1 MFIKL
6 MSACHSYNPSASQP
20 GTYPDKSTQLESVGF
35 PESPRSRVEWS
46 DWRQMDKHTENNLMI
61 YSESAC
67 KFQKKKGVFKIV
79 TLVNFYLSWYWE
91 GSLAVLSNA
100 LQFLFKSEYEKSRRF
115 MKASNEVLRE
125 AVKYQHFHWHC
136 WRYRSPKNE
145 NSFVK
150 FKKSYTHTHMLF
162 QNSDPQTVICCFSQR
177 KYIFTFVI

>member
-125 AVKYQHFHWHC
+125 AVKSLFIDTVEGIVH
-136 WRYRSPKNE
+136 PKMKIHLS
-145 NSFVK
+145 NS
-150 FKKSYTHTHMLF
+150 KSHILTL
-162 QNSDPQTVICCFSQR
+162 ICCFKTQTHR
-177 KYIFTFVI
+177 L